1 MECRVATT
9 FDWEWGPSTL
19 QYIYNDMYI
28 VIYVVIYIYIHP
40 LQTIVIGVKKQL
52 NLQAVFL
59 FGTKMLPLFQV
70 WRTILPPKAAVAGA
84 PTWDNPAWHWWPWRR
99 HDLSI
104 HPSLGTKMYKDVLK
118 VYICNFAH
126 KLHSTYIL
134 LLHFY
139 TFLGSNL
146 ELLRQR
152 CRATLMGQAPVE
164 IVQHLPAPLP
174 PHSSGSRSSSLR
186 RCT

>member
-1 MECRVATT
+1 M
-9 FDWEWGPSTL
+9 
-19 QYIYNDMYI
+19 
-28 VIYVVIYIYIHP
+28 
-40 LQTIVIGVKKQL
+40 
-52 NLQAVFL
+52 FL

-126 KLHSTYIL
+126 KLHIL
-134 LLHFY
+134 LTFYSNNFIHFWDLTWKKKYGSAAGQLWWAKLQSKLSNISQLHF
-139 TFLGSNL
+139 
-146 ELLRQR
+146 LLTVANQEAPRWEGVPK
-152 CRATLMGQAPVE
+152 ATPTAEPKT
-164 IVQHLPAPLP
+164 
-174 PHSSGSRSSSLR
+174 SRGTENGWCLSV
-186 RCT
+186 

>member
-1 MECRVATT
+1 MQSGNNI
-9 FDWEWGPSTL
+9 WLGMGTL
-19 QYIYNDMYI
+19 YAAIYIYNDMYI